1 MYKLSDINKEI
12 YKPGDVA
19 KILGVTIRT
28 VQNYDEE
35 GILKFERNN
44 KQRRFISR
52 ENLVKYLLDNDFI
65 YDDENLNKKDVVYA
79 RVSSN
84 EQKQKGDLDRQA
96 LYIIENIPNLQNV
109 VVMKEVGSGLNDKRK
124 ELNKLLKMV
133 LNDEVNKI
141 YVTYKDRLT
150 RFGFNYI
157 ENVCNHKGVEIVV
170 LNNAN
175 KLDIEKELVEDMMN
189 LIASFSGKLYGIR
202 ASKNKKG
209 KKKNEDK

>member
-1 MYKLSDINKEI
+1 MLKLSDINKEI

-28 VQNYDEE
+28 VQNYDEQ

-44 KQRRFISR
+44 KKRRFISR
-52 ENLVKYLLDNDFI
+52 ENLVKYLLENDFV

-124 ELNKLLKMV
+124 ELNKLLEMV
-133 LNDEVNKI
+133 LNDEVNKVYI
-141 YVTYKDRLT
+141 TYKDRLT

-157 ENVCNHKGVEIVV
+157 ENVCNYKGVEIVV
-170 LNNAN
+170 LNKNN
-175 KLDIEKELVEDMMN
+175 NFDIERELVDDMMN

-202 ASKNKKG
+202 ASKNRKG
-209 KKKNEDK
+209 KKKNED

>member
-1 MYKLSDINKEI
+1 MLKLSDINKEI

-28 VQNYDEE
+28 VQNYDEQ

-52 ENLVKYLLDNDFI
+52 ENLVKYLLENDFV

-109 VVMKEVGSGLNDKRK
+109 VVMKEVGSGLNDKR
-124 ELNKLLKMV
+124 
-133 LNDEVNKI
+133 
-141 YVTYKDRLT
+141 
-150 RFGFNYI
+150 
-157 ENVCNHKGVEIVV
+157 
-170 LNNAN
+170 NN
-175 KLDIEKELVEDMMN
+175 
-189 LIASFSGKLYGIR
+189 
-202 ASKNKKG
+202 
-209 KKKNEDK
+209 